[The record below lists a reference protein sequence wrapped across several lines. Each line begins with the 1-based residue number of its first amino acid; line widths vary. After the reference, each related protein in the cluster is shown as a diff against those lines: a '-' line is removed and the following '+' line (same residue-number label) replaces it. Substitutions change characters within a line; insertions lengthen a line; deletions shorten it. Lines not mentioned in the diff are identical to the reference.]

1 MKFRSFYTLLELLIL
16 IFLQI
21 EKQQVETTEFFP
33 KTFLL
38 ISTAVPQLRLIPFLK
53 LILVQSK
60 INYQM
65 PSLGRKSESCT
76 HFMALLDFAHLNKLK
91 HNFFLCKKLPFATK
105 VLNSKTNSI
114 SRKKTF
120 CLFSDASWK
129 CDVR

>member
-21 EKQQVETTEFFP
+21 EKQQVETTEFCPTKLF
-33 KTFLL
+33 FL

-76 HFMALLDFAHLNKLK
+76 HSMALLDFAHLNKLK
-91 HNFFLCKKLPFATK
+91 HNFFFAKKLSFATK

-114 SRKKTF
+114 SRRKNLLPF
-120 CLFSDASWK
+120 FRCFMEM
-129 CDVR
+129 